1 MKSILNKLALSA
13 LFLSLTISISSSE
26 AKKAI
31 EERLAPVGQVCV
43 EGEGCATTG
52 SEVKAA
58 PVEKKSLPKVK
69 LSEGSEHTVNM
80 LNMGPGGTMVFD
92 PPVIKVSK
100 GDTVHFKSVDL
111 SHNSSA
117 VEGMIPDGAENWTG
131 QINQDIS
138 VKLDSEGVY
147 VYQCD
152 PHAMMAMVGV
162 IQVGEAVN
170 MNKVMEAAKTY
181 KSQFVMNNNR
191 LDDYLSQL

>member
-1 MKSILNKLALSA
+1 MIS
-13 LFLSLTISISSSE
+13 FSISSSE

-52 SEVKAA
+52 SEVTAA
-58 PVEKKSLPKVK
+58 PVEKKSLPKVQ

-111 SHNSSA
+111 SHKSLVNLIDN
-117 VEGMIPDGAENWTG
+117 GTIFTIPFFK
-131 QINQDIS
+131 QD
-138 VKLDSEGVY
+138 
-147 VYQCD
+147 
-152 PHAMMAMVGV
+152 
-162 IQVGEAVN
+162 
-170 MNKVMEAAKTY
+170 
-181 KSQFVMNNNR
+181 KSQK
-191 LDDYLSQL
+191 S